1 MVLVF
6 VVFVPV
12 VVIVRSSAAMVRS
25 RKSNAEEDIHSIRD
39 YDRLGGRLTKA
50 TRNSDS
56 QLSNPKP

>member
-1 MVLVF
+1 MVVVF

-12 VVIVRSSAAMVRS
+12 VVIVRSSAAMVR

-39 YDRLGGRLTKA
+39 YDRPGGRLTKA